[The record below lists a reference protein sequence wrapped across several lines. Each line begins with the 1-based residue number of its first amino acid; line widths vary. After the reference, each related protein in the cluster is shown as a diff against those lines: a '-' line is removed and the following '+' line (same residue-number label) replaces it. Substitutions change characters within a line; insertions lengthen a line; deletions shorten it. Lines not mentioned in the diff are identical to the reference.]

1 MLENQYSGLTQ
12 KSKNIK
18 ISLIAWILSMLY
30 MILVCIPLAIFIYT
44 IINLIFVIRDI
55 TKLINKTIK
64 HAKAK
69 FEPKSTQGL
78 P

>member
-44 IINLIFVIRDI
+44 TIHVLFAIINII
-55 TKLINKTIK
+55 KLIKKTIK
-64 HAKAK
+64 HAKAQ
-69 FEPKSTQGL
+69 SVTIVT
-78 P
+78 

>member
-55 TKLINKTIK
+55 IKLIKKTIK
-64 HAKAK
+64 HAKAQ
-69 FEPKSTQGL
+69 SVTIVT
-78 P
+78 

>member
-1 MLENQYSGLTQ
+1 MSENPYSGLTQ

>member
-64 HAKAK
+64 HAKAQ
-69 FEPKSTQGL
+69 SVTIVT
-78 P
+78 